1 MKRSFSL
8 RGAAFLGSGLALI
21 AVTYGLV
28 RLAFGLF
35 LPDVQRDLDLD
46 ATSAGWVS
54 AAASACYC
62 VGASA
67 GFVLARSHARSLV
80 LSAAVTAAAG
90 ALGMAAS
97 SGAVVFS
104 FAAVV
109 GSASAGLASPAL
121 VRLVEERLS
130 GPGRA
135 RAQAFVNAGTGPGLV
150 VAGVLAL
157 LLLPDWR
164 TAWAVSGVA
173 AALVGAAVLVAAGR
187 RDELGAGAGRSTPGR
202 RWSRAHARLLVVALL
217 YGAGTASVWTFGRS
231 TLVDAGASTETS
243 VLLWV
248 AVGVG
253 GAAVTV
259 TSRWTAGLRAR
270 TLWLVTALVTA
281 AAVAVEGVVPS
292 SGAVSLAA
300 GVVFGWGYTA
310 ATGALIAWTTEIAP
324 EHAAA
329 GTSVLFVVL
338 VLGQAAGA
346 AGLGTVLDAAGPAVA
361 FLLAAA
367 VTAIGAVGSSR
378 WRRSEERAELDL
390 PVAGA

>member
-1 MKRSFSL
+1 M
-8 RGAAFLGSGLALI
+8 
-21 AVTYGLV
+21 TYGLV

-187 RDELGAGAGRSTPGR
+187 RDELGAGPGRSTPGR

>member
-8 RGAAFLGSGLALI
+8 RKAAFLGSGLALI

-46 ATSAGWVS
+46 ATAAGWVS

-62 VGASA
+62 VGALA
-67 GFVLARSHARSLV
+67 GFVLARSHARALV
-80 LSAAVTAAAG
+80 VAAAVTAAAG

-97 SGAVVFS
+97 SGTVVFS
-104 FAAVV
+104 VAAVV

-121 VRLVEERLS
+121 VRLVEERVS

-173 AALVGAAVLVAAGR
+173 AVLVGAAVLVATGR
-187 RDELGAGAGRSTPGR
+187 RDEHDGGRGPSIPGR

-217 YGAGTASVWTFGRS
+217 YGAGTASTWTFGRS
-231 TLVDAGASTETS
+231 TLVDAGASTVTS

-253 GAAVTV
+253 GAAVTI
-259 TSRWTAGLRAR
+259 TSRRTAGLRAR

-338 VLGQAAGA
+338 VLGQAVGA

-367 VTAIGAVGSSR
+367 VTALGAAGSLQR
-378 WRRSEERAELDL
+378 RRSAG
-390 PVAGA
+390 PQVAP

>member
-130 GPGRA
+130 GP
-135 RAQAFVNAGTGPGLV
+135 V
-150 VAGVLAL
+150 V
-157 LLLPDWR
+157 
-164 TAWAVSGVA
+164 
-173 AALVGAAVLVAAGR
+173 
-187 RDELGAGAGRSTPGR
+187 PGR
-202 RWSRAHARLLVVALL
+202 R
-217 YGAGTASVWTFGRS
+217 RS
-231 TLVDAGASTETS
+231 
-243 VLLWV
+243 
-248 AVGVG
+248 
-253 GAAVTV
+253 
-259 TSRWTAGLRAR
+259 
-270 TLWLVTALVTA
+270 
-281 AAVAVEGVVPS
+281 
-292 SGAVSLAA
+292 
-300 GVVFGWGYTA
+300 
-310 ATGALIAWTTEIAP
+310 
-324 EHAAA
+324 
-329 GTSVLFVVL
+329 
-338 VLGQAAGA
+338 
-346 AGLGTVLDAAGPAVA
+346 
-361 FLLAAA
+361 
-367 VTAIGAVGSSR
+367 
-378 WRRSEERAELDL
+378 
-390 PVAGA
+390 